1 MGYACAGLAMVVGL
15 SALLGGSQSLGVD
28 VTIHPPTGNILVT
41 DIWNRRIQVLSPELE
56 PLAEWPMPTWESHD
70 LWDKA
75 YVTAAAD
82 GTVYAT
88 DPQFSQVYIISAGTI
103 QASFGKFGS
112 ERNRFAKPTGLAI
125 DPLSGEL
132 LIADADNNRILV
144 FDHE

>member
-1 MGYACAGLAMVVGL
+1 M
-15 SALLGGSQSLGVD
+15 
-28 VTIHPPTGNILVT
+28 T

-56 PLAEWPMPTWESHD
+56 PLAEWPMPTWESQD

-125 DPLSGEL
+125 GPLSGEL